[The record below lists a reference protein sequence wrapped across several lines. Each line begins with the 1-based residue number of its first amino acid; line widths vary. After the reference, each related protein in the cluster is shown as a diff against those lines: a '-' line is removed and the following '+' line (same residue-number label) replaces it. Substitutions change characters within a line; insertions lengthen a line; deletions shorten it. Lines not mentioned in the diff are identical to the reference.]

1 MNKKIITSLVAG
13 LIIAGTT
20 FYTTFAAMSNGTV
33 VIGNKAFDLA
43 FANNMANAAE
53 INTAIVTSGGAVYI
67 KDFQGNWINN
77 VTNAPMLTSSIPA
90 VTYKNATGVV
100 TNFNAMDKDA
110 IVSPT
115 ELKVSSVSTITET
128 KKIGDTYTL
137 PGSVIV
143 TLNDKSTKSLS
154 VTWDKVVDTRVA
166 GNFTFTGTLVMTDG
180 ILNSN
185 NITLLANLIVI
196 DNVKNV
202 NTVTLNKTT
211 DLITVGNTDP
221 LIIEVSPINATN
233 KNVTWTSSNSSIA
246 TVNNGVI
253 TAVSSGT
260 AIITATTVDG
270 SKTAN
275 CTVTVSNNNNNN
287 NNNKGYI
294 YNPLLNIDLKVRSFP
309 DSNDVNN
316 IQGLLFNFDK
326 IEILDT
332 IYNSN
337 GLWDIILYN
346 NKTAYVSDAYI
357 IHYNFPP
364 ENVVNTAVNITKQF
378 EAATSNQIAGDFDGQ
393 GLSLGYFQW
402 NIGAG
407 TLQPL
412 LNRMDREYNAE
423 MKSIFGIN
431 YDIIHNMIQ
440 GTKENQIIWTESIN
454 NSTNNIKEPWHSQ
467 FVSLCNN
474 QHFKN
479 IEAAA
484 EVYSVNQAMLIC
496 DNYKLKTIRGF
507 ALAFDIVVQN
517 GSISVGAT
525 NNIATSIEKNPGMS
539 EKDLLGVIAKAVADS
554 SGNNSV
560 DVLSRKIAIVNG
572 QGKVHNSMLY
582 LDTNYQ
588 LSDNNWR

>member
-20 FYTTFAAMSNGTV
+20 FCTTFAAMSNGTV

-53 INTAIVTSGGAVYI
+53 INNAIVTSGGAVYI

-77 VTNAPMLTSSIPA
+77 VTNEPMLTSSIPA
-90 VTYKNATGVV
+90 VTYKNAIGVV
-100 TNFNAMDKDA
+100 TNYNAMDKDA

-143 TLNDKSTKSLS
+143 TLNDKSTKNLS

-196 DNVKNV
+196 DNVINV

-260 AIITATTVDG
+260 TIITATTVDG

-275 CTVTVSNNNNNN
+275 CTVTVSNNN
-287 NNNKGYI
+287 KGYV
-294 YNPLLNIDLKVRSFP
+294 NIALSDDNLKVRSDP
-309 DSNDVNN
+309 SLNVIN
-316 IQGLLFNFDK
+316 IQGYLYKYDK

-332 IYNSN
+332 VSNSN
-337 GLWDIILYN
+337 GLWDKILYN
-346 NKTAYVSDAYI
+346 NKTAYVFDPYI
-357 IHYNFPP
+357 KHYNSPP
-364 ENVVNTAVNITKQF
+364 ENVVSTAVNITKQF
-378 EAATSNQIAGDFDGQ
+378 EVGVSSQIAGDFDGQ
-393 GLSLGYFQW
+393 GLSLGYLQW

-412 LNRMDREYNAE
+412 LNRMDKEYNTE
-423 MKSIFGIN
+423 MQSIFGIN
-431 YDIIHNMIQ
+431 YDSILNMIQ

-454 NSTNNIKEPWHSQ
+454 NSTNNIKEPWLSQ

-539 EKDLLGVIAKAVADS
+539 EKDLLGIIAKAVADS

-560 DVLSRKIAIVNG
+560 DVLSRKMAIVNG